1 VCNSKTPQ
9 IETFTQSAD
18 IVVVAAG
25 SPRLLKKEM
34 IAEKTIVIDVGFSV
48 LNGEILGDA
57 DFKNIYEHHP
67 ITPNPGGVGPMTVA
81 FLMKN
86 VLKAYKI
93 QV

>member
-1 VCNSKTPQ
+1 MAT
-9 IETFTQSAD
+9 
-18 IVVVAAG
+18 G
-25 SPRLLKKEM
+25 SPKLLKKEM
-34 IAEKTIVIDVGFSV
+34 IGEKTIVIDVGFSV
-48 LNGEILGDA
+48 INGEILGDA
-57 DFKNIYEHHP
+57 DFKNIHEHNP